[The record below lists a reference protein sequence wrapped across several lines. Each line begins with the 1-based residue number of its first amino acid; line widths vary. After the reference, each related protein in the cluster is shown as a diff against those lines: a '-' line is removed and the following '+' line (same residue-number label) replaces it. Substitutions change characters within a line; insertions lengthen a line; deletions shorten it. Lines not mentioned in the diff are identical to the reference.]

1 LRLEK
6 KLNIKDLESHLDS
19 LDLDDGVRIDD
30 SKKKMFIN
38 KTNAD
43 EFILQIKMQNGSEN
57 IYYYRSASNVM
68 RMVNTTFNGKFSISI
83 Y

>member
-1 LRLEK
+1 MRLEK

-57 IYYYRSASNVM
+57 IYYYRSASKVM

>member
-1 LRLEK
+1 MRLEK

-19 LDLDDGVRIDD
+19 LDLDGGVRIYG

-43 EFILQIKMQNGSEN
+43 EFVLQIKVENGIEE
-57 IYYYRSASNVM
+57 IYYYRSASMVM

>member
-57 IYYYRSASNVM
+57 IYYYRSASKVM